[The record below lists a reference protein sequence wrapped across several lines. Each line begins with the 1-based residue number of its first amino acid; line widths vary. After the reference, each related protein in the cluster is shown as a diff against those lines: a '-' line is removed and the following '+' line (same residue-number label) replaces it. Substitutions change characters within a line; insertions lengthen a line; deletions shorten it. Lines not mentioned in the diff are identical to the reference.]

1 MRYARAMKKLDIY
14 IIKQIITGFL
24 LVALSLMSM
33 LWLTQSLRFVEM
45 VTDKGLPIYMFIEMT
60 SLLMPRVF
68 NVLSPIAL
76 FVAVMFVYNRLI
88 TDSELV
94 VMKAVGIS
102 SVLIARAAVVMGSI
116 LVLCNIWIS
125 NYGVPVAETRFH
137 ELEFEV
143 KNSFTKMM
151 LREGAFTSFKDTT
164 TIFIDRFVDDNT
176 VEGIIVGDQRK
187 LNEKIITVAESGKLE
202 YTDAG
207 PKILLKNGTRQVMN
221 NKTGKFSSMTF
232 DDYAVDFGDLSQH
245 KNKKSS
251 VREKS
256 IEELFREAKRTDITD
271 RDARVYL
278 TEAHRRI
285 LAPFFNLV
293 FALLACTGLLI
304 ANFNRRGQGKVVMIS
319 ILTMILVQ
327 VLDMSFTN
335 MARKHIWI
343 IGLMYAN
350 CILPFLICMWLL
362 IKTPVFRKRVK
373 KETTYEA

>member
-14 IIKQIITGFL
+14 IIKQIVTGFL

-45 VTDKGLPIYMFIEMT
+45 VTDKGLPIYLFIEMT

-68 NVLSPIAL
+68 SILSPIAL

-88 TDSELV
+88 ADSELI

-102 SVLIARAAVVMGSI
+102 SVLIARAAVIMGTL
-116 LVLCNIWIS
+116 LVLCNVWVL
-125 NYGVPVAETRFH
+125 NYGVPVAESRFH

-151 LREGAFTSFKDTT
+151 LREGAFTTFKDTT
-164 TIFIDRFVDDNT
+164 TVFIDKFVDDNT
-176 VEGIIVGDQRK
+176 IEGIIVGDRK
-187 LNEKIITVAESGKLE
+187 NPIEKIITVAESGKLE

-221 NKTGKFSSMTF
+221 QKTGRFSSMTF
-232 DDYAVDFGDLSQH
+232 DDYAVDFSDLSQG

-256 IEELFREAKRTDITD
+256 ITELFHDAERADVSPKEAR
-271 RDARVYL
+271 AFL
-278 TEAHRRI
+278 AEANRRI

-304 ANFNRRGQGKVVMIS
+304 ANFNRRGQGKVVILS
-319 ILTMILVQ
+319 ILAMILVQ
-327 VLDMSFTN
+327 VLDMTFAN
-335 MARKHIWI
+335 MARKHIWM

-350 CILPFLICMWLL
+350 CILPFVICMGLL
-362 IKTPVFRKRVK
+362 IKTPVFRKKTK
-373 KETTYEA
+373 KETFHEA